1 QRAVLMQAMRSERSD
16 CPTGGCGSGLLGEGL
31 LEESRFC
38 SPSGQRY
45 EGVIAMLG
53 NRMARLRDL
62 LGYDLLVPDNS
73 LDRSPEDFV
82 HLLQQYQRESNLIQ
96 IN

>member
-1 QRAVLMQAMRSERSD
+1 M
-16 CPTGGCGSGLLGEGL
+16 
-31 LEESRFC
+31 
-38 SPSGQRY
+38 
-45 EGVIAMLG
+45 IAMLG

-73 LDRSPEDFV
+73 LDRPPADFV
-82 HLLQQYQRESNLIQ
+82 HLLNQYQRESNLIQ

>member
-1 QRAVLMQAMRSERSD
+1 MGSWERDCWRRAASAHPPASAMRGDRH
-16 CPTGGCGSGLLGEGL
+16 
-31 LEESRFC
+31 
-38 SPSGQRY
+38 
-45 EGVIAMLG
+45 
-53 NRMARLRDL
+53 ARQPDGTAADL